1 MEIFTLN
8 RPENINIEIINDQ
21 IVISWDLVDDATSYK
36 VYSSDNS
43 YSGFA
48 EDFSG
53 IYDGTTWTSQDI
65 DGKRF
70 YRVTAIRQD

>member
-36 VYSSDNS
+36 VYSSDNP
-43 YSGFA
+43 YSGFY

-53 IYDGTTWTSQDI
+53 IYDG
-65 DGKRF
+65 KRILPPF
-70 YRVTAIRQD
+70 FSYFPKKFDKN